1 MNVCLLGLDYI
12 YNIKESFLE
21 LYDGSVGVLLGIEGC
36 LPTALSSY
44 QFVCLLISCLLSGVL
59 SLQREGDKCHDPAI
73 GSLAVVWL
81 LTEGETAYSGRR
93 DTA

>member
-1 MNVCLLGLDYI
+1 MEAS
-12 YNIKESFLE
+12 ESSL
-21 LYDGSVGVLLGIEGC
+21 VGIEGR

-59 SLQREGDKCHDPAI
+59 SLQREGNKCHDPAI

-81 LTEGETAYSGRR
+81 LTEGETAY
-93 DTA
+93 